1 MRRSIE
7 DRIWC
12 FIGPGSEDPSEG
24 FSGPGGAADSESRGG
39 PSEGSSG
46 SEGDGSEGDNI
57 GSQGFSGSDRTGTVE
72 SPGFGTVENTVGPGG
87 EMSGKERFNDLPDSF
102 EEFIGVSD
110 DSRLF
115 GTQDTTGTLDEGGS
129 AFSTNT
135 PFLNEA
141 ISWTAAAVLPFGGSL
156 KALGLFGPF
165 HPDEHIPSSYRATLD
180 AIFDFSSGK
189 IQDEEAMR
197 KKYGITEEVLDD
209 TSASS
214 ADDLTPGS
222 EGDSAELYR
231 ETVVESKPS
240 EEETGSIF
248 TPTLGGH
255 EIYID
260 GGYQVN
266 YRAVDHVMRGLG
278 ETNFAT
284 GAIRELLEPPPG
296 IGIEGGIPV
305 YPRPVNMSEP
315 ELITLD
321 TFPLPASEDPIIEE
335 APTDLP
341 RVIAY

>member
-24 FSGPGGAADSESRGG
+24 FSGSGGSADSSSRGG
-39 PSEGSSG
+39 PEGSG
-46 SEGDGSEGDNI
+46 GDNARGGDGP
-57 GSQGFSGSDRTGTVE
+57 GFSGSDRTGTTE
-72 SPGFGTVENTVGPGG
+72 SPGFGTVESTVGPGG
-87 EMSGKERFNDLPDSF
+87 EMSGRERFNDLPDSF

-135 PFLNEA
+135 PFMNEA
-141 ISWTAAAVLPFGGSL
+141 ISWAAAAVLPFGGSL
-156 KALGLFGPF
+156 KALGLLGPF
-165 HPDEHIPSSYRATLD
+165 HPDEHIPSSYRA
-180 AIFDFSSGK
+180 AIDSLFDFSSGK

-197 KKYGITEEVLDD
+197 KKYGITDEMLSDSGVGVD
-209 TSASS
+209 AHGF
-214 ADDLTPGS
+214 GS
-222 EGDSAELYR
+222 EGDNIDAGEG
-231 ETVVESKPS
+231 ETPS
-240 EEETGSIF
+240 EEEETSSIF
-248 TPTLGGH
+248 APTLGGH

-284 GAIRELLEPPPG
+284 DAIRELLEPPPG

-305 YPRPVNMSEP
+305 HPLPTNMSEP